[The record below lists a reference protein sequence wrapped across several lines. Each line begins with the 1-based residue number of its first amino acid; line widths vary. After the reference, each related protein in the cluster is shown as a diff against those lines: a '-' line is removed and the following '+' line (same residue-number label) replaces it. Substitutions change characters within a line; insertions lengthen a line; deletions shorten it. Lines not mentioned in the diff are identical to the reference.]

1 MRHRY
6 FQLLFICTT
15 TQIRWIVVPG
25 SVNVELNRVFV
36 IGGFEK
42 SWSQQSNVQTDASL
56 TTRQLTMRRRHMIYM
71 QAEELEQR
79 RLLLLCGSMILYC
92 KLSDTSASSTFNR
105 IANIF
110 SSLCLSVKTLLH
122 NIATVRKQALK
133 SVILA
138 TCACN
143 DT

>member
-1 MRHRY
+1 M
-6 FQLLFICTT
+6 
-15 TQIRWIVVPG
+15 PG
-25 SVNVELNRVFV
+25 SVNFELNQVFV
-36 IGGFEK
+36 SGGFEK

-56 TTRQLTMRRRHMIYM
+56 TTRLLTMRKLHMIYT
-71 QAEELEQR
+71 QAEEPEQR

-92 KLSDTSASSTFNR
+92 QLSGTSANSTFNR

-110 SSLCLSVKTLLH
+110 SSLCLRVKTLLH

-138 TCACN
+138 TRACN